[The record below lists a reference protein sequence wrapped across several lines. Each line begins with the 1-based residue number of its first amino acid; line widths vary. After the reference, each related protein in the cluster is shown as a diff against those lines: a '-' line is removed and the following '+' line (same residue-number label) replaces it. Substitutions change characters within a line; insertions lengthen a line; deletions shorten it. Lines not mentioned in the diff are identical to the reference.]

1 MTHQPPPRR
10 RFNALRTAIVDTT
23 PLRVSRQYRWLFT
36 GQAGYQFARQV
47 LVVAVPVQ
55 IFQLTGSSLQVGLV
69 GLIQTLPLIVFSLIG
84 GAAADTFDRRNV
96 LRTMQLVMFG
106 TCGAL
111 ALNASSGGAL
121 WPIFALMAVNAGI
134 TGMEAPTRTAM
145 IPALV
150 ARDQVAS
157 AFALNQTLNQTAS
170 VVGPALGGLLIAQF
184 GLAPAYWIAAGASLA
199 ASMTMIPFGPMPP
212 VSTGGRV
219 NLAAIGESWRYL
231 RKRPLLQQTM
241 LIDLNA
247 MIFGM
252 PRALFPAIGTVIL
265 GGNAATVGLLNA
277 APGAGAFLAALTT
290 GWVSKIRRQGRVVV
304 LAVAIWGL
312 AIIAFGLTHNLTL
325 ALVLLAV
332 AGAGDVVSNVFRA
345 TILQLA
351 LPDEMRGRVTAFKVV
366 ISGAGPR
373 LGDAQA
379 GAIATITNPP
389 FTIVSGGIASI
400 IGTIL
405 IAWRGR
411 ALWDQRATDEP
422 PPHQAVAPPM

>member
-121 WPIFALMAVNAGI
+121 LPIFALMAVNAGI

-184 GLAPAYWIAAGASLA
+184 GLAPAY
-199 ASMTMIPFGPMPP
+199 
-212 VSTGGRV
+212 
-219 NLAAIGESWRYL
+219 
-231 RKRPLLQQTM
+231 
-241 LIDLNA
+241 
-247 MIFGM
+247 
-252 PRALFPAIGTVIL
+252 
-265 GGNAATVGLLNA
+265 
-277 APGAGAFLAALTT
+277 
-290 GWVSKIRRQGRVVV
+290 
-304 LAVAIWGL
+304 
-312 AIIAFGLTHNLTL
+312 
-325 ALVLLAV
+325 
-332 AGAGDVVSNVFRA
+332 
-345 TILQLA
+345 
-351 LPDEMRGRVTAFKVV
+351 
-366 ISGAGPR
+366 
-373 LGDAQA
+373 
-379 GAIATITNPP
+379 
-389 FTIVSGGIASI
+389 
-400 IGTIL
+400 
-405 IAWRGR
+405 
-411 ALWDQRATDEP
+411 
-422 PPHQAVAPPM
+422 